1 MPEYLQ
7 IPQVA
12 ELLAVSPDTVR
23 NWIAKGELQAVDV
36 SATKRSQKPRLRVL
50 KSALDDFITLRTV
63 VSKTQRRGPEKTPGV
78 PQIV

>member
-12 ELLAVSPDTVR
+12 ELLSVSPDTVR
-23 NWIAKGELQAVDV
+23 NWIAKGELKAVDV

-50 KSALDDFITLRTV
+50 KSDLDDFITLRTV
-63 VSKTQRRGPEKTPGV
+63 VSKTQRRGSEKTPVV